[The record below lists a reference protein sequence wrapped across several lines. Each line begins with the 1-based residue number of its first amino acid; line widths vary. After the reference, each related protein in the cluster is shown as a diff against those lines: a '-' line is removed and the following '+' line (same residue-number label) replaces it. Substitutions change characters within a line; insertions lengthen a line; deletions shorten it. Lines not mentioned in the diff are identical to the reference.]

1 MSTKTTFK
9 RVALVAVAAL
19 GLSITAVAPS
29 HATATNGIIADSFTA
44 AGAATAASSTTVG
57 TAATVAVTY
66 SGIAAANTDV
76 ATVGG
81 SVQSS
86 PLTSSAVSITYA
98 DTASATQVNSAFST
112 PTITAAASGRA
123 TRYLTASFTPDVAGT
138 YVLKLT
144 SAGAVNNAYVTWT
157 ITATAVGAVT
167 AADSTSIINAAEVVN
182 GTTDAVVSAS
192 KVIAASAQK
201 ASIVVTAKNAAATDL
216 TSSTVLTATITGPGS
231 LGIDTA
237 ANVASIAATGRAI
250 TGTAGQNVI
259 GVFSDGT
266 AGVATV
272 TISAGTTVL
281 ATETVTFYG
290 SLATL
295 TASVKK
301 PVAGTGS
308 ATSAAIEV
316 IGKDSSGVVVPSV
329 GLTITSGTTATIAS
343 FTATSS
349 SAAEAA
355 AGTASVS
362 VTGVSATNGVVVLTI
377 ADTATGLV
385 TTTATVTV
393 SSEEAASVTVAFDK
407 SEYAPGEK
415 ATLTISAKDANG
427 RVVANTLANSGDEFS
442 WTTNVSTV
450 STLPVAAAFANGV
463 QTVTVYMPATSGVFT
478 VTGTLVSGAAWST
491 ALDGT
496 TVSASATVLN
506 PAADQAQAATDAAAE
521 ATDAANAATDAA
533 NAAAE
538 AADAATAAAQDA
550 ADAVAALSVQVSE
563 QIAALQAQNE
573 ALRKQLVALTNLII
587 KIQKKVKA

>member
-9 RVALVAVAAL
+9 RIALVTVAAL
-19 GLSITAVAPS
+19 GISFTAVAPS
-29 HATATNGIIADSFTA
+29 NAVTNGIIADSFTA
-44 AGAATAASSTTVG
+44 AGAATAATSTTVG
-57 TAATVAVTY
+57 TASTVAVTY
-66 SGIAAANTDV
+66 SGIAAASTDV

-86 PLTSSAVSITYA
+86 PLTSSAVTITYA
-98 DTASATQVNSAFST
+98 DTASATQVNSTFSS
-112 PTITAAASGRA
+112 PTITASAAGRA

-167 AADSTSIINAAEVVN
+167 AADSTSINNAGEVVN
-182 GTTDAVVSAS
+182 GTADAVVSAS
-192 KVIAASAQK
+192 KTIAASAQK
-201 ASIVVTAKNAAATDL
+201 ASIVVTAKNAAGTDL
-216 TSSTVLTATITGPGS
+216 TSSTILTATITGPGS

-266 AGVATV
+266 AGVATI

-281 ATETVTFYG
+281 STETVTFYG

-301 PVAGTGS
+301 PVAGTGT
-308 ATSAAIEV
+308 ATTGAIEV
-316 IGKDSSGVVVPSV
+316 IGKDASGVVVPSV
-329 GLTITSGTTATIAS
+329 GLTITSGTTTTVAS
-343 FTATSS
+343 YTATSS
-349 SAAEAA
+349 SQAEVT

-362 VTGVSATNGVVVLTI
+362 VTGIATKFGSVVLTI

-393 SSEEAASVTVAFDK
+393 SSEEAAAVTVAFDK

-427 RVVANTLANSGDEFS
+427 LVVANTLANTGDEFS
-442 WTTNVSTV
+442 WSTNVATV

-478 VTGTLVSGAAWST
+478 VTGKLLAGTAWAT
-491 ALDGT
+491 ALDDT

-550 ADAVAALSVQVSE
+550 ADAVAALSVAVTE
-563 QIAALQAQNE
+563 MITALKKQIT
-573 ALRKQLVALTNLII
+573 ALTNLVI